1 MRRRCPSSSLSVSP
15 VGGIA
20 SIFPSGTAPF
30 RGLPQSPQCRSP
42 PRRAETPKRLSA
54 RVTGAFFARSGGG
67 GGWRLDIFGR
77 RPDTR
82 VIDCDP
88 GFHRS
93 GESSSGQVEKGRRDG
108 PSRAGPAGSGGG
120 GVGGGCGHLW
130 VLSFEGVPAVPVSR
144 FFRIGTVFRSG
155 ASVPSG
161 AWVEPRLPRRSPR
174 TVCLRRTICREVSR
188 FDRGAWRFCSAP

>member
-82 VIDCDP
+82 GIDCDP